1 MKIESRTSR
10 LLFTPGV
17 ALMPDNFP
25 ERLAAIKKAAGLS
38 WQGLSACLGVDDRQ
52 VLRWRQG
59 AVPCGG
65 AMLDIFRLAST
76 MPGGVRILLGD
87 QVIGS
92 QFNSDHLASEVPVT
106 PGVALMPVD
115 FPDRLAALKHA
126 TGLSWEGFSACLGVD
141 CRQVLRWRKGSEPC
155 GGAMLAL
162 CRLAAAVPGGQ
173 KALLGEVIAAT
184 PQFKEGEVQ

>member
-1 MKIESRTSR
+1 MKVDTRNSH

-17 ALMPDNFP
+17 ALMPDDFP
-25 ERLAAIKKAAGLS
+25 QRLTSIKEAAGLS
-38 WQGLSACLGVDDRQ
+38 WQGFSACLGVDGRQ
-52 VLRWRQG
+52 VLRWRKG

-76 MPGGVRILLGD
+76 VPGGVPILLGGP
-87 QVIGS
+87 VFGS
-92 QFNSDHLASEVPVT
+92 QSRGEDQSSYVPVT
-106 PGVALMPVD
+106 PGAALMPDD
-115 FPDRLAALKHA
+115 FPDRLAALKSA
-126 TGLSWEGFSACLGVD
+126 TGLSWEGFSTCLGVD

-173 KALLGEVIAAT
+173 RALLSEVISTT
-184 PQFKEGEVQ
+184 PQFKEGEGQ